1 MKRFSVII
9 EVEID
14 EKKYSEVES
23 WGVEPSDYVNSVIS
37 DHARDRGFLM
47 KTSVTE
53 VEKSLYNRL
62 RIAADD
68 FIGKDAIADIE
79 EAALANAR
87 CIHGKCE
94 D

>member
-9 EVEID
+9 EVELD
-14 EKKYSEVES
+14 DKKYSEVES
-23 WGVEPSDYVNSVIS
+23 WGVEPSDYVNSVIT

-62 RIAADD
+62 RTAADD
-68 FIGKDAIADIE
+68 FIGKDAISDIE

-87 CIHGKCE
+87 CIGGNCE

>member
-1 MKRFSVII
+1 
-9 EVEID
+9 
-14 EKKYSEVES
+14 
-23 WGVEPSDYVNSVIS
+23 
-37 DHARDRGFLM
+37 M

-79 EAALANAR
+79 EAALSNAR
-87 CIHGKCE
+87 CIGGNCE